1 MKSVYIHIPFC
12 SNICSYCD
20 FSKIYY
26 NKKIIIDY
34 LNALENEIKNKYNG
48 EIIKTLYIGGGTP
61 SCLSVDELE
70 KLFNIITIFNLDNNC
85 EFTIEC
91 NPENLDEEKIK
102 LFKNYN
108 VNRVSLG
115 VQSFNPEILKILN
128 RKHNKKDVFKTVE
141 LLKKYNINNINIDL
155 IFGINNQT
163 INDIKEDL
171 DTFINLNI
179 PHISYYSLILEDNTL
194 LALKNYTPIDD
205 DLCASMYEYI
215 CGYLNKRNYEHYE
228 ISNFSISNYESIHNL
243 TYWNNEEYYGFGLGA
258 HGYINNIRY
267 ENTRSITTYLDKK
280 YLFYS
285 DKISKDINIENE
297 IILGLR
303 KIKGINKSRFKDK
316 FSQEIYDTFYLD
328 DLLEKKYLIDDGENI
343 FINEKY
349 LFVSNEILVMILNN
363 IRK

>member
-48 EIIKTLYIGGGTP
+48 EIVKTLYIGGGTP

-70 KLFNIITIFNLDNNC
+70 KLFNIITIFNLDNNY

-115 VQSFNPEILKILN
+115 VQSFNPNILKTLN
-128 RKHNKKDVFKTVE
+128 RKHDKNDVFKTVE
-141 LLKKYNINNINIDL
+141 LLKKHNINNINIDL
-155 IFGINNQT
+155 IFGINSQT
-163 INDIKEDL
+163 INDIKDDL

-215 CGYLNKRNYEHYE
+215 CDYLNKRNYEHYE
-228 ISNFSISNYESIHNL
+228 ISNFSISNYN
-243 TYWNNEEYYGFGLGA
+243 
-258 HGYINNIRY
+258 
-267 ENTRSITTYLDKK
+267 KK
-280 YLFYS
+280 
-285 DKISKDINIENE
+285 
-297 IILGLR
+297 
-303 KIKGINKSRFKDK
+303 
-316 FSQEIYDTFYLD
+316 
-328 DLLEKKYLIDDGENI
+328 
-343 FINEKY
+343 
-349 LFVSNEILVMILNN
+349 
-363 IRK
+363 